1 MRIGRPMY
9 TSQVTCS
16 LARHNDHVNAGG
28 IMNRHLSQPSLL
40 EVNDESLG
48 MNLKPPNSAAHL
60 VPQPVGCRIHDWNRG
75 NFLIRPVMGPSL
87 TRARHRAS

>member
-28 IMNRHLSQPSLL
+28 TVFMNRHLSPPSLL
-40 EVNDESLG
+40 EFDDESLG
-48 MNLKPPNSAAHL
+48 IEFETP
-60 VPQPVGCRIHDWNRG
+60 
-75 NFLIRPVMGPSL
+75 
-87 TRARHRAS
+87 